1 MIIMLELGTRKIN
14 PIGDSKMAALPA
26 IWFKQFPHDVKE
38 VDVQMDH
45 DKRLI
50 ITAVEDET

>member
-1 MIIMLELGTRKIN
+1 MLELGTLKIN
-14 PIGDSKMAALPA
+14 LIGDSKMAALPA